1 MKKVTKTAQI
11 RLLYEKGMNNK
22 QIAEALGFKLVYV
35 GQITNNYRKQL
46 AQKGASIETHGKPA
60 IFPPFLT
67 TKNAKGFPDR
77 TWKVTP
83 KSNKVLRD
91 TEQSNAE
98 IAERKAILDILW
110 GYAGRKDLSDSD
122 QSLLKH
128 LYNIIVARGLK

>member
-11 RLLYEKGMNNK
+11 RALYEKGMNNK
-22 QIAEALGFKLVYV
+22 QIAETLGFKLVYV

-46 AQKGASIETHGKPA
+46 AQKGESIETHGKPA
-60 IFPPFLT
+60 IFPPFLK
-67 TKNAKGFPDR
+67 TKNVKGFPDQ

-83 KSNKVLRD
+83 KSKVLWD
-91 TEQSNAE
+91 AEQSNAE
-98 IAERKAILDILW
+98 AERKAILDILW